1 MMKIAKI
8 FGKVLL
14 ATSLLASFTALSLPT
29 EKVSAAK
36 KKESTPKE
44 KIAHYKK
51 QIAKL
56 EYEYA
61 EIELLKYRYAKSSP
75 EYRAVVT
82 KLQKNLNN
90 QLYYHNLIL
99 GVLDKLK

>member
-1 MMKIAKI
+1 MTKVAKL

-14 ATSLLASFTALSLPT
+14 ATSLLASFTVVSLPT
-29 EKVSAAK
+29 EKIAAAK

-44 KIAHYKK
+44 KIVYYKQ
-51 QIAKL
+51 QITKL

-61 EIELLKYRYAKSSP
+61 KIEVQKYRYAKSSP
-75 EYRAVVT
+75 EYRAVLT

-90 QLYYHNLIL
+90 QLYYQNLTYWGFWIN
-99 GVLDKLK
+99 